1 MDTTPYIFLYKLTQ
15 ARTTHSIVSHIFSKT
30 LFSLVSSLVFFSS
43 LFLIVYL
50 SLIFFLSLYYFLRAT
65 SLDLIYFLIFLLM
78 LKGLLHAKAMELI
91 NETISAHREELL
103 AFLSRYDVV
112 RFDKYILCIQK
123 LFWIIWFW
131 LGIFGCYRLGGKP
144 RGIYKTKQLL

>member
-1 MDTTPYIFLYKLTQ
+1 MKMAKISFSIFIDSLHSELALRFCFYTAPYIFLYKLTQ
-15 ARTTHSIVSHIFSKT
+15 ASPTHSVVSHIFSKT

-78 LKGLLHAKAMELI
+78 LKGLLHTEAMELI
-91 NETISAHREELL
+91 NGTISAHREELL
-103 AFLSRYDVV
+103 GFLSRYDAV
-112 RFDKYILCIQK
+112 RSDKYLQSLLILS
-123 LFWIIWFW
+123 
-131 LGIFGCYRLGGKP
+131 
-144 RGIYKTKQLL
+144 LLSLC